1 MVPRNDIA
9 STSYCL
15 ANPGIEY
22 LVYLPAGG
30 AASVDLLAAS
40 GDLTVEWFDPNKD
53 DTRDGGTVAGGAR
66 RSFTS
71 PFGRDAVLYLKAKT
85 SSRRAK

>member
-53 DTRDGGTVAGGAR
+53 DTREGCTVVGGAR

-71 PFGRDAVLYLKAKT
+71 PFGGEAVLYLKAKNPA
-85 SSRRAK
+85 R